1 MNSQD
6 YMQIALKEAQ
16 KAFEKDEVPV
26 GAIIVDSQTGKVI
39 AKAGNRSEH
48 GENAFAHAELESMKK
63 ACKKLKQ
70 NRLRDMDLYVTL
82 EPCTMCAAAISL
94 MRIRKV
100 FFGATDEKGGAIVNG
115 VKFFEAKTCHHRPEF
130 ESGIL
135 EEKCSEILKIFFRN
149 KRQKKL

>member
-6 YMQIALKEAQ
+6 YMQLALKEAQ

-26 GAIIVDSQTGKVI
+26 GAVVVDSQTGEVI
-39 AKAGNRSEH
+39 AKAGNRSEY
-48 GENAFAHAELESMKK
+48 GENALAHAEVEAMKK

-82 EPCTMCAAAISL
+82 EPCTMCAAAISF

-100 FFGATDEKGGAIVNG
+100 YFGACDEKG
-115 VKFFEAKTCHHRPEF
+115 
-130 ESGIL
+130 
-135 EEKCSEILKIFFRN
+135 
-149 KRQKKL
+149 